1 MVWGYI
7 YFLFCQFVC
16 PPSFYKC
23 NFSEVVGPIAFIF
36 GRIIGQ
42 DVKCVIDHIS
52 QPLLFYDFCWSFPA
66 FTKKKNSE
74 NTWPNETNVSYY
86 CHWICPFQK
95 YTEGKKKRRVNI
107 LGDLILFIR
116 MFFSI
121 LIYKDKNTN
130 LINKFL
136 KFH

>member
-1 MVWGYI
+1 MKGDKQTDKTKNIYI
-7 YFLFCQFVC
+7 L
-16 PPSFYKC
+16 
-23 NFSEVVGPIAFIF
+23 I
-36 GRIIGQ
+36 
-42 DVKCVIDHIS
+42 
-52 QPLLFYDFCWSFPA
+52 PLCSFPA

-107 LGDLILFIR
+107 LDDLILFIR